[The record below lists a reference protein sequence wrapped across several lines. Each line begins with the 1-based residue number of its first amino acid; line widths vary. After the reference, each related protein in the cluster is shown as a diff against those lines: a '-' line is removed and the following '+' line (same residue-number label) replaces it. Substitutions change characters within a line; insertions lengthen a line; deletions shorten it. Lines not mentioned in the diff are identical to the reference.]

1 MAHYTGARPGVEHRC
16 PLFRLYVATK
26 KPGCNCRGR
35 VPIAQYPSIVI
46 LCPAVVEFRE
56 LLSVFGFGRC
66 VRIVRALRMLGPVG
80 IAHPIPPFYSWM
92 CLSAQ
97 PTRLKHSL
105 MQLTLWWQFPQRLQ
119 M

>member
-16 PLFRLYVATK
+16 PLFRLYIATK

-35 VPIAQYPSIVI
+35 VPIAQYPSLVI

-80 IAHPIPPFYSWM
+80 IAHPMPPLYSWI
-92 CLSAQ
+92 CPSAPLGHVQ
-97 PTRLKHSL
+97 ASL
-105 MQLTLWWQFPQRLQ
+105 CTLH
-119 M
+119 